1 VSPDAVSER
10 AWGRED
16 EPAVARERL
25 LHAARVVFAS
35 KGVLDVTIADVAAAA
50 GCTRGTVHRHF
61 GNRDSLRLAF
71 VNHQAMLVGRRVAE
85 RLATVDEP
93 GDLLTEAV
101 LVSVAEV
108 RADPVLAAWF
118 TDTSASA
125 AGRLALRAEVVDGL
139 VSGLVREVMHRA
151 DDRGELQTRVDAA
164 VTTDAVVRLILSLLT
179 LPAADTGRRSAATHE
194 RRLVEQVLVRP
205 MLVER

>member
-1 VSPDAVSER
+1 VNADAVAER

-16 EPAVARERL
+16 EPAIARERL
-25 LHAARVVFAS
+25 LDAAREVFAS

-50 GCTRGTVHRHF
+50 GCTRGTVHRHL
-61 GNRDSLRLAF
+61 GDRDSLRLAF
-71 VNHQAMLVGRRVAE
+71 VNHQATLVGRRVAE
-85 RLATVDEP
+85 RLATIDEP

-118 TDTSASA
+118 TDPSAST
-125 AGRLALRAEVVDGL
+125 AGRLALRAEVVNGL
-139 VSGLVREVMHRA
+139 VSGLVREVVRRA
-151 DDRGELQTRVDAA
+151 GDRGELDPRVDTA

-179 LPAADTGRRSAATHE
+179 LPAADTRRRSGATQE
-194 RRLVEQVLVRP
+194 RRLVEQMLVRP
-205 MLVER
+205 VVVER